1 MRRVFLGVTAVT
13 LALAF
18 QARALAED
26 RKDAPAAAAEA
37 RQVVLLWSEG
47 APGAVGSEAVDRPS
61 LTVYPAPADRA
72 TGAALVVCPGGGY
85 RNLAKHEGEP
95 VAEWLNTLGVTA
107 FVLQYRLAPR
117 YHHPAPL
124 QDASRA
130 VRTVRARASEWHVD
144 PQRVG
149 IIGFSAGGHLAA
161 MLGTHFDDGDARA
174 GDPVE
179 RVSSRPDLMVLIYP
193 AISFTADFVPKG
205 AGKMLLGDE
214 PKPEDLE
221 LISAEKHVT
230 SRTPP
235 AFLVHTSED
244 RCENSLVFG
253 LALKKAGVPFEL
265 HLYEKGKHGY
275 GLAQKDPVLK
285 TWTEHCAT
293 WLGEHEFLK
302 KK

>member
-1 MRRVFLGVTAVT
+1 MRRVSLCVAAVLLT
-13 LALAF
+13 FPL
-18 QARALAED
+18 QARAQA
-26 RKDAPAAAAEA
+26 KDKKADAAPAVELN
-37 RQVVLLWSEG
+37 QVVPLWPNG
-47 APGAVGSEAVDRPS
+47 APGAVGSEAADKPS
-61 LTVYPAPADRA
+61 LTVYPAPADKA
-72 TGAALVVCPGGGY
+72 TGAAMVVCPGGGY

-161 MLGTHFDDGDARA
+161 MLGTHFDDGDAGA

-179 RVSSRPDLMVLIYP
+179 RVGSRPDLMVLIYP
-193 AISFTADFVPKG
+193 AISFTADFMPKE
-205 AGKMLLGDE
+205 AGKTLLGDD
-214 PKPEDLE
+214 PKPEDLDQ
-221 LISAEKHVT
+221 ISAEKHVT

-235 AFLVHTSED
+235 AFLVHTAED
-244 RCENSLVFG
+244 RCEHSLVFG

-275 GLAQKDPVLK
+275 GLALKDPVLK

-293 WLGEHEFLK
+293 WLGEHDFLK